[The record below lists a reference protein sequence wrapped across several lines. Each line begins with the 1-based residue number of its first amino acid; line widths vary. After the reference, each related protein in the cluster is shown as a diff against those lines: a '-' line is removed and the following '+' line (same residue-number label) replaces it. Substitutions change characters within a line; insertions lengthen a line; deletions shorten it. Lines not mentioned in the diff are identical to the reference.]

1 MLHHTPL
8 RSVAVRAVCSL
19 SWLFFS
25 AWLIKWLF
33 PLLFMLTKMT
43 KRLYSCR
50 GEGWCQTQWQIRLI
64 VNQVTYFGILLCS
77 RTSFHGPGFCPGAP
91 SSALRQV
98 RVIHSCSSSSERE
111 RKRRPNVTIPCLLF
125 ELPGPCSNQPFF
137 LWEQTP
143 LWATGTSQNVFLFLK
158 KVVCCCVGMCQCGYG
173 LCGNDSHY
181 SAVW

>member
-8 RSVAVRAVCSL
+8 RSVAVRAACSL

-111 RKRRPNVTIPCLLF
+111 RKRRPNVTIPCLPF
-125 ELPGPCSNQPFF
+125 ELPGPCSGNAPTIF
-137 LWEQTP
+137 P
-143 LWATGTSQNVFLFLK
+143 LRTNPTLSHGHLSERIFVSQKGRVLLCWNVSVRIWALR
-158 KVVCCCVGMCQCGYG
+158 
-173 LCGNDSHY
+173 
-181 SAVW
+181 